1 MEENKL
7 KKRAEEGPLMD
18 GTESMLHGVNAAAQQ
33 NMGNANGEP
42 GPQKEASGHKYL
54 ESTAMKVLG
63 LLGICALVTGEVFDL
78 GALWFGAAYWNTD
91 QQLSDFF
98 AFANFGHAYMVPLV
112 FACIVGFVLMIALI
126 IFELMAAGHRKDGQ
140 VHLTWIDKIPFDLF
154 TFLALTLISIYFV
167 MDVEY
172 GILPPYVGDGIITN
186 LWAAAALLDVGA
198 LLIAIYFLSLARRV
212 KAHAFLKNNIIFW
225 ICHGIKK
232 FFIFLGSLIPN
243 FWKRMLILA
252 FFAIVQIVLLMFYRE
267 YGWSVGADIHP
278 LIFWLF
284 FLLALALVLWSWWMQ
299 KVCFEEAEAIRA
311 GDLSKK
317 IPEDKLKYM
326 TGSLKAHAEDLNF
339 IRDGVE
345 DAVNVRLKSEHLK
358 TELITNVSHDI
369 KTPLTSIISYVDLLS
384 KDHTEEEEKQ
394 YIDVLKRQT
403 ERLRKLTE
411 DVLEASKADSG
422 NVEVHLEK
430 TSAAEIVEQAL
441 GEYEEKLKAANL
453 ETVVNVPEGLY
464 VTADGKLLWRVLRNL
479 LSNAAKY
486 SAPGS
491 RVYIT
496 AVPVGVST
504 GNGQAAGGST
514 QTEGSACMAGAGQPI
529 GTAQAA
535 GGAHAAGTS
544 TGVSVGSSFATIE
557 IKNVS
562 KDMLN
567 VSADEL
573 MERFIRG
580 DASRHTEGSGLGLDI
595 AKSLTTLM
603 GGTFE
608 IAIDGDLFKAIIR
621 LPQV

>member
-1 MEENKL
+1 MEEKNK
-7 KKRAEEGPLMD
+7 D
-18 GTESMLHGVNAAAQQ
+18 AAAPER
-33 NMGNANGEP
+33 M
-42 GPQKEASGHKYL
+42 PQKTENVREKTEQMKSVSGHKYL
-54 ESTAMKVLG
+54 ENTVLKLLG
-63 LLGICALVTGEVFDL
+63 LLGICALVIGEVF
-78 GALWFGAAYWNTD
+78 AIAAAVFGTWYGSEELNPGTFWNFAA
-91 QQLSDFF
+91 
-98 AFANFGHAYMVPLV
+98 FGRTYFVPLI
-112 FACIVGFVLMIALI
+112 FGIIIGFVLMIALV
-126 IFELMAAGHRKDGQ
+126 IFELLAAGHRKDGQ
-140 VHLTWIDKIPFDLF
+140 VHLTWLEKIPFDIF
-154 TFLALTLISIYFV
+154 TFLAITLISSFFALGF
-167 MDVEY
+167 EW
-172 GILPPYVGDGIITN
+172 GILSWFDRDEVVTG
-186 LWAAAALLDVGA
+186 LWVFSAFLDVGA

-225 ICHGIKK
+225 ICHGLKK
-232 FFIFLGSLIPN
+232 LFIFLGKLLPN
-243 FWKRMLILA
+243 FWKRVLILL
-252 FFAIVQIVLLMFYRE
+252 FLLIVQI
-267 YGWSVGADIHP
+267 
-278 LIFWLF
+278 
-284 FLLALALVLWSWWMQ
+284 FLLARYNWASWGFGEDPHIGWYVLFLLLTLAAVFYSWWMQ
-299 KVCFEEAEAIRA
+299 KTCFEEAQAIRS

-317 IPEDKLKYM
+317 IPEEKLKYM
-326 TGSLKAHAEDLNF
+326 TGSLKAHAEDLNS

-384 KDHTEEEEKQ
+384 KDHTEEEKKQ
-394 YIDVLKRQT
+394 YIEVLQRQT

-422 NVEVHLEK
+422 NVDVHLEK
-430 TSAAEIVEQAL
+430 TSAAEIVDQAV
-441 GEYEEKLKAANL
+441 GEYEEKLKAASL
-453 ETVVNVPEGLY
+453 EKIVNVPENLY

-496 AVPVGVST
+496 AAPAEASG
-504 GNGQAAGGST
+504 GNGETA
-514 QTEGSACMAGAGQPI
+514 
-529 GTAQAA
+529 GTAGMGGTGAA
-535 GGAHAAGTS
+535 SAFGTAS
-544 TGVSVGSSFATIE
+544 GYDSPFGMDNPLQKRMAVFE

-603 GGTFE
+603 GGTFD
-608 IAIDGDLFKAIIR
+608 IAIDGDLFKVIIR
-621 LPQV
+621 LPQA

>member
-1 MEENKL
+1 MEENEMKQN
-7 KKRAEEGPLMD
+7 AS
-18 GTESMLHGVNAAAQQ
+18 ESV
-33 NMGNANGEP
+33 
-42 GPQKEASGHKYL
+42 SGHKYL
-54 ESTAMKVLG
+54 ESVALKVLG
-63 LLGICALVTGEVFDL
+63 LLGICALMIGEVFCIGTISL
-78 GALWFGAAYWNTD
+78 GVIFWPVGDRTG
-91 QQLSDFF
+91 
-98 AFANFGHAYMVPLV
+98 AFAALIGRGHSYVVPLV
-112 FACIVGFVLMIALI
+112 FAAIVGWALIIALV

-154 TFLALTLISIYFV
+154 TFLALTLISVYFV
-167 MDVEY
+167 MGIEC
-172 GILPPYVGDGIITN
+172 GILPPYGGDGIITN
-186 LWAAAALLDVGA
+186 LWVAAALLDVGA

-243 FWKRMLILA
+243 IWKRMLILA

-496 AVPVGVST
+496 AASCSAAGAGEASAFSARTAGPGT
-504 GNGQAAGGST
+504 ADGAFGKTQAAGGL
-514 QTEGSACMAGAGQPI
+514 QGINSADTTDAASAGARGN
-529 GTAQAA
+529 GYA
-535 GGAHAAGTS
+535 S
-544 TGVSVGSSFATIE
+544 IE

-562 KDMLN
+562 RDMLN

-603 GGTFE
+603 GGTFD